1 MKLTDKQYDLL
12 KWAISIVLPALIVF
26 LSVVFNT
33 IGWAHTEPFLQ
44 IAVALEVFLG
54 TVFKLSEYKYDKEG

>member
-12 KWAISIVLPALIVF
+12 KWTISIVLPALIVF